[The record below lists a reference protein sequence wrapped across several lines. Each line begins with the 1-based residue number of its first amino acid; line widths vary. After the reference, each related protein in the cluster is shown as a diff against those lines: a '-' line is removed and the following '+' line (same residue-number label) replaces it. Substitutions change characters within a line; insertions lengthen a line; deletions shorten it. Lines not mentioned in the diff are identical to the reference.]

1 MLRAFCLMVM
11 MFSGIPAYAFTC
23 YLTVVKDNC
32 WENYNVTV
40 SAEDVKGDHPQL
52 VTVIVPEGSLW
63 ARQKFNCQ
71 PGQSLRFNAR
81 YTPIFWESER
91 GKVHYLKHYW
101 NLPKEVKAGE
111 SAWNI
116 TLCFP
121 KQFSQVPLPPEATSS
136 CKCDLKNVPP
146 VPPQ

>member
-1 MLRAFCLMVM
+1 MLRAFCLMIM

-32 WENYNVTV
+32 WKNYNVTV
-40 SAEDVKGDHPQL
+40 VAQDVEGDNPRL
-52 VTVIVPEGSLW
+52 VTVIVPQGSLW
-63 ARQKFNCQ
+63 ARQKFNCK
-71 PGQSLRFNAR
+71 PGQSLRFNAT
-81 YTPIFWESER
+81 YTPVFWESER
-91 GKVHYLKHYW
+91 GKSHYLKQYW

-121 KQFSQVPLPPEATSS
+121 KQFSQVPLPPEATNK
-136 CKCDLKNVPP
+136 CKCDLKNIPP